1 MDTAPHVMAT
11 PSTGSRPP
19 VLRKRFHVHQIQTT
33 YAVWIGALLFIYSV
47 LLFGAA
53 FIIPYLVPALKLISS
68 APIEERALAARQFL
82 ALSPAIGPALV
93 ALIAGAA
100 FFSIF
105 LTHRLAGPLYRLEKC
120 AKEMAQG
127 NLSLR
132 IRLRKRDELQ
142 DLARLLDEAVVNLDQ
157 AMGEIREREITSQTA
172 LRRLADHLKPQP
184 STNPEVTR
192 QLEIALAEGVQ
203 IKNVLKRFQLSDGQ

>member
-11 PSTGSRPP
+11 LSTGSRPP
-19 VLRKRFHVHQIQTT
+19 VPRKRFHVHQIQTT
-33 YAVWIGALLFIYSV
+33 YAVWIGALLFIYSI

-53 FIIPYLVPALKLISS
+53 FVIPYLVPAMKLISS

-82 ALSPAIGPALV
+82 ALSPAIGPALI
-93 ALIAGAA
+93 ALIVGAA

-120 AKEMAQG
+120 AKELSEG
-127 NLSLR
+127 NLSIR

-142 DLARLLDEAVVNLDQ
+142 ELARLLDETVVNLDQ
-157 AMGEIREREITSQTA
+157 AMGELRNREITSQTA
-172 LRRLADHLKPQP
+172 LRRLADLLKTQP
-184 STNPEVTR
+184 ATNPDVTK

-203 IKNVLKRFQLSDGQ
+203 KKNVLTRFRLSDGQ